1 MEVYFTP
8 IVSGIVVSLIIIY
21 ILIIPIAIF
30 QYRKYDGIMVRR
42 NIVLFSFILYMIT
55 AWFMT
60 LLPLPS
66 FDAVAQ
72 MPDIEPNLKPFLFV
86 ETFLE
91 RTNFSLADRSTWIP
105 ALKSSSFY
113 TVAFN
118 VLLTVPFGVYLRKYF
133 KVSFW
138 KTILFGCLL
147 SCFYEITQYTGIYGI
162 YPKAYR
168 YADIDDVIVNTL
180 GAGLGY
186 AITPII
192 SRLLPSLE
200 KEKKIYKLGE
210 RAGIIRRAVALIVD
224 FFIVNII
231 YSISIF
237 TIGLFL
243 YFVLRINVEGEL
255 LQNLVRIFS
264 YIIVF
269 ILIPIIKD
277 GNTFGMEILKIRL
290 LDKDSNYP
298 KKRQIITRNIILILL
313 WRYDEILDKF
323 NITSNSSNITLGI
336 NGILE
341 LIFMVFFVVYIISII
356 MAGIK
361 KKDLIIYDKITK
373 TKVIIEE

>member
-8 IVSGIVVSLIIIY
+8 IVSGIVVSLMIIY
-21 ILIIPIAIF
+21 ILVIPIAIF

-42 NIVLFSFILYMIT
+42 DIVLFSFILYMIT

-66 FDAVAQ
+66 FDAVAE

-91 RTNFSLADRSTWIP
+91 RTGFSLADRSTWLP

-168 YADIDDVIVNTL
+168 YADIDDVIVNTF

-186 AITPII
+186 VITPII
-192 SRLLPSLE
+192 SRLLPNLE
-200 KEKKIYKLGE
+200 KEKKVYKAGE
-210 RAGIIRRAVALIVD
+210 RAGLVRRALALIVD

-243 YFVLRINVEGEL
+243 YFILGINVEGEI

-264 YIIVF
+264 YILVF
-269 ILIPIIKD
+269 ILIPIIKN
-277 GNTFGMEILKIRL
+277 GNTLGMEILKIRL

-298 KKRQIITRNIILILL
+298 GKRQIILRNIILILL
-313 WRYDEILDKF
+313 WRYSEILDKF
-323 NITSNSSNITLGI
+323 DMIFKSSNIVLVITGI
-336 NGILE
+336 IE
-341 LIFMVFFVVYIISII
+341 LIFMVLFIVYIISII
-356 MAGIK
+356 LTGLK
-361 KKDLIIYDKITK
+361 KKDLIVYDKISK